1 MRENGL
7 KMFDLYEVFEDMEV
21 PDTACDD
28 VKGAMRTPR
37 KLHKIFFHNQTSVS
51 TLKNMAYG
59 RQFLDSRTTK
69 LTFVESKRC
78 QFLFILSMGQDG
90 VFKKTLTS
98 P

>member
-1 MRENGL
+1 
-7 KMFDLYEVFEDMEV
+7 MEV
-21 PDTACDD
+21 PDTAWGD
-28 VKGAMRTPR
+28 
-37 KLHKIFFHNQTSVS
+37 FFYNQTSGS

-59 RQFLDSRTTK
+59 RQFLGSRTPK

-98 P
+98 PILNTNIFLGTPCILSVILH